1 MNTQSLRFVLVCCA
15 LWLGMSATHAQART
29 AALDALLPCNFA
41 PSVPNARVG
50 AVVYHFDTGAGCVE
64 GLDELFN
71 VASVPKIFIAG
82 AYYDWVIRG
91 LASLNTPYIFSRD
104 YYMAGNS
111 DCLTEADIGKTFRS
125 VELVEKMIN
134 CSDNPATWMLMDAM
148 GWGRVNDYVRE
159 LGIEGL
165 SPVLPYSEI
174 DRQKLM
180 TLDDRWANVP
190 RALASRYFRRGM
202 VGELTPYFNPLP
214 ERLTRAQFRTANER
228 YFATATANLA
238 IPRALAEYVF
248 MLREAQLED
257 PNSQNGLIA
266 DRLFNVMLY
275 TQRLFSTQGLRGEVL
290 AGSKNGFDM
299 GILAEVNVLFENPAS
314 RVPNALIILFA
325 QQDDLSAN
333 NVQMP
338 NVNPD
343 SPLNRAFAQLSRR
356 IDYLLYGDALPP
368 PLVTDSRL
376 ASLTIQ
382 TRANIEACWG
392 NYARANFAE
401 SQVSAL
407 ATCWGSYSS
416 RQGFTRGDALAMGLV
431 LQGLR
436 GADTRFVFVFTAPD
450 GQRYS
455 YQTDRQYQDSSAIYW
470 YHPLTLAGVW
480 RVDVYLNALRVYSQT
495 VTVN

>member
-1 MNTQSLRFVLVCCA
+1 MTRTLLILLLVCCVRA
-15 LWLGMSATHAQART
+15 EVAHGQPRT
-29 AALDALLPCNFA
+29 AVLETLPPCNFSA
-41 PSVPNARVG
+41 SAPNARVG
-50 AVVYHFDTGAGCVE
+50 AVVYHFATGAGCVE
-64 GLDELFN
+64 RLDELFH

-91 LASLNTPYIFSRD
+91 LASLNTPYVFNRD
-104 YYMAGNS
+104 YYMAGNE
-111 DCLTEADIGKTFRS
+111 DCLTESDIGNTFRS

-134 CSDNPATWMLMDAM
+134 CSDNPSTWMLMDAI

-159 LGIEGL
+159 LGIDGL
-165 SPVLPYSEI
+165 SPVLPYSEV
-174 DRQKLM
+174 DRQKLT
-180 TLDDRWANVP
+180 TLDERWARVP

-214 ERLTRAQFRTANER
+214 ERLTREQFRTANAH
-228 YFATATANLA
+228 YFATASSNMAT
-238 IPRALAEYVF
+238 PRALAEYFF
-248 MLREAQLED
+248 MLRAAQLD
-257 PNSQNGLIA
+257 NPNSPNGLIA

-299 GILAEVNVLFENPAS
+299 GIVAEVNVLFEKPGS
-314 RVPNALIILFA
+314 RLPDALIIVFA
-325 QQDDLSAN
+325 QQDDLTVS
-333 NVQMP
+333 NVQPP
-338 NVNPD
+338 NVNPNA
-343 SPLNRAFAQLSRR
+343 PLNRYLAQLSRR
-356 IDYLLYGDALPP
+356 IDYLLYGDAPP
-368 PLVTDSRL
+368 SPVVADSRL
-376 ASLTIQ
+376 ASLTVQ

-392 NYARANFAE
+392 SYARANFAE

-407 ATCWGSYSS
+407 AACWGSYSA
-416 RQGFTRGDALAMGLV
+416 RQSFARGDALAMGLV

-470 YHPLTLAGVW
+470 YHPLTAAGTW
-480 RVDVYLNALRVYSQT
+480 RVDIYLNAQRVYSQT
-495 VTVN
+495 VTVS